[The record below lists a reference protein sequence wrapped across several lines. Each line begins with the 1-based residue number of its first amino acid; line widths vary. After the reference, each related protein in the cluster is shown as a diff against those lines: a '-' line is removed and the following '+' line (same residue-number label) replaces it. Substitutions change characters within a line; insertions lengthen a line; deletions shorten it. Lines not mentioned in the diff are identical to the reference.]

1 MGESTQKL
9 TRSFWGDLTFFFL
22 QDQHAHFNRLLN
34 GRVETTNTPS
44 YPYARIG
51 YSHTKV
57 VDSFHHYAPPPPQQQ
72 QPGPGS
78 SGSSKLRLTVDEKT
92 GNVKECVVKERIA
105 NMNIYSPRHKVDW
118 RISVNTE
125 TPG

>member
-1 MGESTQKL
+1 M
-9 TRSFWGDLTFFFL
+9 

-34 GRVETTNTPS
+34 GRVETTNTAS
-44 YPYARIG
+44 YPYAKIA

-57 VDSFHHYAPPPPQQQ
+57 IDSFHHHASPPAP
-72 QPGPGS
+72 S

-105 NMNIYSPRHKVDW
+105 NINIYSPRHKVDW